1 MRLNL
6 KNILAI
12 PLLAGI
18 MIGMQSCNTV
28 KTIPMNELEEL
39 SKSAYSQFNKTE
51 RLVVKSDAGL
61 QSIYDRIATKEAT
74 PQINWDRNQVVLL
87 AMGQRN
93 TGGFSISVDRVVYG
107 NSEILVYYKT
117 TGPEKGAM
125 VTQALTAPYVLF
137 TIENKK
143 DLPVVF
149 KEESEH

>member
-6 KNILAI
+6 KSILAV

-18 MIGMQSCNTV
+18 MISMQSCNTV
-28 KTIPMNELEEL
+28 KTIPMDDLEVL
-39 SKSAYSQFNKTE
+39 SNSDYSQFDQTE

-61 QSIYDRIATKEAT
+61 QSIYDRLTTKEAT
-74 PQINWDRNQVVLL
+74 PQINWYKNQVVLL
-87 AMGQRN
+87 SMGQRN

-117 TGPEKGAM
+117 TEPKVGEM

-137 TIENKK
+137 TIDNKK

-149 KEESEH
+149 KEESE

>member
-1 MRLNL
+1 MMRLNL
-6 KNILAI
+6 KSILAV

-18 MIGMQSCNTV
+18 MISMQSCNTV
-28 KTIPMNELEEL
+28 KTIPMDDLEVL
-39 SKSAYSQFNKTE
+39 SNSDYSQFDQTE

-74 PQINWDRNQVVLL
+74 PQINWNKNQVVLL
-87 AMGQRN
+87 SMGQRN

-117 TGPEKGAM
+117 TEPKVGEM

-137 TIENKK
+137 TIDNKK

-149 KEESEH
+149 KEESE